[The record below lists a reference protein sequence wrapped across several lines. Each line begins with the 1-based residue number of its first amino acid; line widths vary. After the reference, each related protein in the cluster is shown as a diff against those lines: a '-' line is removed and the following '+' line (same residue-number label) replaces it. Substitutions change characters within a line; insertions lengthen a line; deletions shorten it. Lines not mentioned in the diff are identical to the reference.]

1 VKWFRLRAVARKEFI
16 HIRRDPRSL
25 AGALALPVF
34 LIVIFG
40 YGLSLD
46 LRSIPMAIWDQSQSP
61 ASRDLIQRFLG
72 SGYFVL
78 RRHVESSADLDR
90 AIDDHAALIGL
101 VIPADFAAAISTG
114 RPVSVQVIADGVDPN
129 SAALAIGYA
138 ESLVA
143 EYSQSAT
150 LRGIQRAAARSVR
163 APLDFRPRVW
173 FNPDLESRNF
183 LVPGLI
189 AIIMMVIA
197 ALLTSL
203 TVAREWERGTM
214 EQLISTPVTGFELI
228 LGKLIPY
235 FSIGMFDFVVSI
247 LVGKYIFHVP
257 LRGSAVLL
265 LLLGS
270 VFLVG
275 ALTLG
280 ILVSITTRS
289 QLVANQQAIIFTFL
303 PALVLSG
310 FIFAIGN
317 MPPLVQAITYTVPAR
332 YFMGVIK
339 DIYLKGV
346 GLEVLWFDAVL
357 LMVFATALL
366 WLAKSRFKKSLD

>member
-1 VKWFRLRAVARKEFI
+1 MKWFRLWAVARKEFI

-25 AGALALPVF
+25 TGALLLPVF
-34 LIVIFG
+34 LIAIFG

-46 LRSIPMAIWDQSQSP
+46 LRSIPMAVWDQSRSP
-61 ASRDLIQRFLG
+61 ASRDLIQSFLG
-72 SGYFVL
+72 SRYFVL
-78 RRHVESSADLDR
+78 SRYVETSEELER
-90 AIDDHAALIGL
+90 AIDDRDALLGL
-101 VIPADFAAAISTG
+101 VIPTGFAAAIGAGQS
-114 RPVSVQVIADGVDPN
+114 VSIQAIADGGDPN

-138 ESLVA
+138 EALVA
-143 EYSQSAT
+143 DYSRSVTIQS
-150 LRGIQRAAARSVR
+150 IQRAGAGSVR
-163 APLDFRPRVW
+163 APLEFRPRVW

-214 EQLISTPVTGFELI
+214 EQLISTPVTGPELI

-235 FSIGMFDFVVSI
+235 FCIGMFDFVVSI
-247 LVGKYIFHVP
+247 LVGKYIFQVP
-257 LRGSAVLL
+257 LQGSALLL

-270 VFLVG
+270 IFLIG

-280 ILVSITTRS
+280 ILVSITTKS

-332 YFMGVIK
+332 YFVGVIK
-339 DIYLKGV
+339 SIYLKGV

-357 LMVFATALL
+357 LVVFATVLL
-366 WLAKSRFKKSLD
+366 WFAKSRFKKSLD